1 MKNLKISKSITNRDN
16 SINIYFKDVSKIPR
30 ITEEEEIELANRIKN
45 GDKKAEDK
53 LITSNL
59 RFVISVA
66 KQYQHKGIELVDLIQ
81 EGSLGLII
89 AAKKYDPTKGF
100 KFISYAVWWIKQAMV
115 KAISDQCRVVR
126 IPINQVISNN
136 RVSKVIKEFEQKYNR
151 MPCSEEISNLSN
163 LSISKVDLSLSTF
176 NKSVSLEHPINEED
190 STCLIDI
197 IPNDIPDTD
206 EESCKD
212 DLSYILNKI
221 LDELPYRD
229 KDIMRMYF
237 GIRISQLPIIEIANK
252 FGISEERVRQ
262 IIQENL
268 EYIRHNYK
276 KALKELR

>member
-30 ITEEEEIELANRIKN
+30 ITEEEEIELANRIKK

-66 KQYQHKGIELVDLIQ
+66 KQYQHNGIELVDLIQ

-89 AAKKYDPTKGF
+89 AAKKYDPSKGF
-100 KFISYAVWWIKQAMV
+100 KFISYAVWWVKQAIV

-136 RVSKVIKEFEQKYNR
+136 RISKVIKEFEQKHNR
-151 MPCSEEISNLSN
+151 MPSSEEISNLSN

-190 STCLIDI
+190 SACLIDI
-197 IPNDIPDTD
+197 IPNDTSATD
-206 EESCKD
+206 EEACKD
-212 DLSYILNKI
+212 DTSYILNKI

-237 GIRISQLPIIEIANK
+237 GIKITQLPIIEIANK
-252 FGISEERVRQ
+252 FGISGERVRQ

-268 EYIRHNYK
+268 KYIKHNYK
-276 KALKELR
+276 RALKELK